1 MVKPGHALALLALAL
16 ALMGCSD
23 GGSGPPR
30 VPAGSGGTGAG
41 DGGTPAPKLVFVSS
55 TEYTPAFDTLG
66 AADAICQKLA
76 GDAGLAGSY
85 RAWLSDASG
94 SPSTRFE
101 HSTGP
106 YELVSGTNV
115 AESWAALTS
124 KPLAV
129 SIDRTELDEAATLSF
144 EVWTGTHPN
153 GTASDQHCEGWT
165 ASGKASIGDARE
177 LGSGWTEL
185 GFSGSCSGFRRLYC
199 FEQ

>member
-1 MVKPGHALALLALAL
+1 MVNLRYVSALLALAL
-16 ALMGCSD
+16 ASCSD

-30 VPAGSGGTGAG
+30 VPVGSGGTGGG
-41 DGGTPAPKLVFVSS
+41 DGGTPPKLVFVSS

-129 SIDRTELDEAATLSF
+129 SIDRTELDEEATFSF
-144 EVWTGTHPN
+144 EVWTGTRPD
-153 GTASDQHCEGWT
+153 GTASAEHCEGWT